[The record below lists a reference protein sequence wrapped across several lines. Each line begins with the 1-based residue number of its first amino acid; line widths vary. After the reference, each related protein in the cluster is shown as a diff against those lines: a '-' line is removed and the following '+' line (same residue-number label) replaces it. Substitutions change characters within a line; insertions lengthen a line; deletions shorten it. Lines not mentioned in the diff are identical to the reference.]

1 MSKMVSIISSALIHL
16 FLLFTTVHAKVSSGK
31 LLLTGENSVHL
42 LTKFAITANES
53 GSFQLNLK
61 IPTSKGMYTDER
73 YLKLSL
79 FNDDKNAW
87 SKAKKVPL
95 CWDKLKFAKG
105 SYPIVFDT
113 KEING
118 ISYWVADVDA
128 KLPQSKGDMYW
139 YLTVS
144 DCLLEQSYHSIMDAP
159 EMEYKFVALNGG
171 AHVSADEIGMN
182 KLHMFQIVTSS
193 GLFLWVIFK
202 IIRAVT
208 SSKGQIHVALLTVA
222 CAILCDVL
230 SCVAEL
236 IHASIYALNGIG
248 SYSFDCLASHFEAQ
262 CDALVA
268 LVLLLVGAGW
278 TLPNDVVVA
287 ANQNVAMMGT
297 HSWVQKTVSGFC
309 SPFTMMEQLKD
320 GNPAAVLVFMILV
333 LHAGLAQWGR
343 TFDDDFDTYHSLEHR
358 PGRVLMWFRMSLGL
372 MFLIVSASVRN
383 NGRCPGS
390 LQPFLKKFQ
399 IVGLSWFL
407 SLPFVSMY
415 VSSVMHPHQKHL
427 ALAIGATLVQSSS
440 LASLVWLF
448 TADKDASPYHR
459 MCNIRTDNDGFS
471 SFSATASGGK
481 SSNVW
486 KIGKTKV
493 RLD

>member
-1 MSKMVSIISSALIHL
+1 MYVLLLIA
-16 FLLFTTVHAKVSSGK
+16 TITDAKVSSGK

-42 LTKFAITANES
+42 LTKFAVSAKQS

-73 YLKLSL
+73 NLKLSL
-79 FNDDKNAW
+79 FNDEKRAW
-87 SKAKKVPL
+87 SKAKSYPL
-95 CWDKLKFAKG
+95 CWDKLRYEK
-105 SYPIVFDT
+105 SNYPVVFNQKD
-113 KEING
+113 ING
-118 ISYWVADVDA
+118 ISYWVADIDA
-128 KLPQSKGDMYW
+128 TLPESKGDMYW
-139 YLTVS
+139 YLTLN
-144 DCLLEQSYHSIMDAP
+144 DCLLEQSYHSIKDAP
-159 EMEYKFVALNGG
+159 EMEYTFVALNGKS
-171 AHVSADEIGMN
+171 HVSADEIGMN
-182 KLHMFQIVTSS
+182 KLHLFQIITSL
-193 GLFLWVIFK
+193 GLLAWVFFK

-208 SSKGQIHVALLTVA
+208 SAKGQIHVALFAIA

-230 SCVAEL
+230 SCVSEL
-236 IHASIYALNGIG
+236 IHASVYALNGIG
-248 SYSFDCLASHFEAQ
+248 SYSVDCLASHFEAQ

-287 ANQNVAMMGT
+287 ANQNLAMMGT
-297 HSWVQKTVSGFC
+297 HSWVQKTVYGFR
-309 SPFTMMEQLKD
+309 SPFTMIHQLKD
-320 GNPAAVLVFMILV
+320 GNPAALLVLVILL

-343 TFDDDFDTYHSLEHR
+343 TFNDDFDTYHSLEHR
-358 PGRVLMWFRMSLGL
+358 PGRVLMCFRMSLGL
-372 MFLIVSASVRN
+372 IFLIVSASVRN

-399 IVGLSWFL
+399 LVGLSWFL

-415 VSSVMHPHQKHL
+415 VSSAMHPHQRHL

-459 MCNIRTDNDGFS
+459 MCNIRADNDGFS
-471 SFSATASGGK
+471 SLSAPSNGRNAASSSSSS